1 MQLTYRGIKYEYVPV
16 AVEVT
21 TQGVCGKYRG
31 VEWNCHH
38 SRITPVNRSAVEL
51 NYRGAAYYSGNPE
64 EVEKLKQRK
73 KLNSIFAKS
82 NNLFIRSN
90 RKNNQLDTTHCANLC
105 RDLQRRL
112 EVAKRM
118 GDQNL
123 IRMLEDE
130 ANQLSV
136 TNCQLSL
143 MILYKLCN

>member
-1 MQLTYRGIKYEYVPV
+1 MQLTYRGIKYEYAPV
-16 AVEVT
+16 VVEVT
-21 TQGVCGKYRG
+21 TDGVCGKYRG
-31 VEWNCHH
+31 ATWKCHH
-38 SRITPVNRSAVEL
+38 SEYTPVNRNAVEL
-51 NYRGAAYYSGNPE
+51 NYRGATYYSGNPE

-82 NNLFIRSN
+82 KNLFIPNQSN
-90 RKNNQLDTTHCANLC
+90 NNQLNDTHSANLC

-136 TNCQLSL
+136 TNCQLSFND
-143 MILYKLCN
+143 Y